1 MVLLSLGSE
10 ALIALLRTNERRPE
24 PRKGRL
30 SAETNTHL
38 PPKLGEVS
46 PFSSFLQS
54 SN

>member
-10 ALIALLRTNERRPE
+10 ALIALLRTEDRRTQPRPHPSPPE
-24 PRKGRL
+24 
-30 SAETNTHL
+30 AHTHL
-38 PPKLGEVS
+38 PPKPGEIS